1 MLNKNCL
8 IPEIHVLSDFLISAL
23 CCFLRIGTFLNLRF
37 YLLDSYLMLCWH
49 FSKEALQEE
58 EVLAKAAVKLR
69 VEIFCLA

>member
-1 MLNKNCL
+1 MLTKNSL
-8 IPEIHVLSDFLISAL
+8 VPKIHVLSDFLISAL
-23 CCFLRIGTFLNLRF
+23 CCFLRIGTFLDLRF
-37 YLLDSYLMLCWH
+37 NILTVDLMLCWH

>member
-37 YLLDSYLMLCWH
+37 NLLDSLLNAMLA
-49 FSKEALQEE
+49 FFQGSITRRRSFGKGSG
-58 EVLAKAAVKLR
+58 EV
-69 VEIFCLA
+69 EG